1 MNKQILTFLSKE
13 QTMEQDNF
21 ILRRLLSPAKLLND
35 DEVQQPWRILH
46 RWSPNWKN
54 KDMQWGYYRHFT
66 KTRTQKNE
74 EYILLS

>member
-35 DEVQQPWRILH
+35 DEVQQP
-46 RWSPNWKN
+46 
-54 KDMQWGYYRHFT
+54 
-66 KTRTQKNE
+66 
-74 EYILLS
+74 